1 MARFRTA
8 RQRMLYTDT
17 IEDRKVLYL
26 YYYKTALS
34 GGFIMAE
41 KVRFELTVPFG
52 YGRFQVCCFRPLS
65 HLSVG
70 LAGIKYVIRW
80 LLSSIA
86 AYLPPIIN
94 IGRVNSLLA

>member
-1 MARFRTA
+1 
-8 RQRMLYTDT
+8 
-17 IEDRKVLYL
+17 
-26 YYYKTALS
+26 
-34 GGFIMAE
+34 
-41 KVRFELTVPFG
+41 
-52 YGRFQVCCFRPLS
+52 
-65 HLSVG
+65 VG